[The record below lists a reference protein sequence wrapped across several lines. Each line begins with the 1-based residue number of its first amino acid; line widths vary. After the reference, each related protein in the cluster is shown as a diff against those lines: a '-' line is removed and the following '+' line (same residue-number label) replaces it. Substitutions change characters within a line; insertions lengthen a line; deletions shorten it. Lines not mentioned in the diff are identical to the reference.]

1 MMPLSISVTYSLLVP
16 LNEADPNHHLML
28 GTIGGVLAGAI
39 FGDHCSP
46 ISDTTIL
53 SSAASGSDHLDHV
66 ITQMPYAVTV
76 AGVSVLFGYIPVGFG
91 FQPYI
96 LLPVGL
102 IVLFLILQFYG
113 RSAEIEAAKVLAAG
127 ISAEEFNNPNGKD
140 DGLKASEEEVDS
152 ESVEP
157 DEASADSKEVSE

>member
-1 MMPLSISVTYSLLVP
+1 YSLLVP

-46 ISDTTIL
+46 ISDTTVL

-66 ITQMPYAVTV
+66 LTQMPYALTV
-76 AGVSVLFGYIPVGFG
+76 ATVSVVFGYIPVGFG
-91 FQPYI
+91 IQPYI

-102 IVLFLILQFYG
+102 VVLFLILQFYG
-113 RSAEIEAAKVLAAG
+113 KSAEAEAQKLLDAG
-127 ISAEEFNNPNGKD
+127 VRAEDFN
-140 DGLKASEEEVDS
+140 LSEDR
-152 ESVEP
+152 EP
-157 DEASADSKEVSE
+157 DEAGIIDTNDSDSEDDPESAEGAVEEA